1 MPSEED
7 CRSLGAA
14 VAGGLNIR
22 IYCRVCAH
30 NRIVLAE
37 PLSALFRIHRWA
49 DDLPSVKA
57 KLRCRCG
64 AKSSAIHAT
73 RETPNG
79 APIGP
84 TTGAEYKAL
93 VKRLRD

>member
-1 MPSEED
+1 MSDEKD
-7 CRSLGAA
+7 CQSLGAA
-14 VAGGLNIR
+14 VAGGFNIR

-30 NRIVLAE
+30 SRIVLAE
-37 PLSALFRIHRWA
+37 PFGAVSDARWA
-49 DDLPSVKA
+49 DDLASVKV

-64 AKSSAIHAT
+64 ATSSAIHAT
-73 RETPNG
+73 HEMPNG